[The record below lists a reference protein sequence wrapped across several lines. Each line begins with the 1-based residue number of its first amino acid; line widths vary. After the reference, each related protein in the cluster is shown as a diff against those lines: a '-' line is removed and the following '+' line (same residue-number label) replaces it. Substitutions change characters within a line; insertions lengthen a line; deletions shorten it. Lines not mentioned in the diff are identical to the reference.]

1 MEKHYYNAQ
10 TLRDE
15 LDGYEAKF
23 GSSSDAFYRAYQR
36 DDSDVPW
43 FDAVVW
49 ADTYREFLRLSATS
63 PHESTP
69 QPVH

>member
-1 MEKHYYNAQ
+1 MVKRYYSAE
-10 TLRDE
+10 TLRRE
-15 LDGYEAKF
+15 LDEFEARF
-23 GSSSDAFYRAYQR
+23 GSSSDAFYRAYRR

-49 ADTYREFLRLSATS
+49 ADTYREFRRLSVPTRR
-63 PHESTP
+63 ESAP